1 MSHHIF
7 AVPFLGAHPA
17 GWLVLGA
24 AGYLAYTAGK
34 KAGQEKNDQ
43 LEQPT
48 LGDRTIKNAMKT
60 AYKAKMK
67 ADRALASVKDKYGSM
82 WQEAQAEAS
91 GQTRA
96 Q

>member
-7 AVPFLGAHPA
+7 ALPFLGAHPA

-34 KAGQEKNDQ
+34 KVGQDKNDQ

-48 LGDRTIKNAMKT
+48 LG
-60 AYKAKMK
+60 
-67 ADRALASVKDKYGSM
+67 ALASVKDKYGGM

-91 GQTRA
+91 GQTQA